1 MNEDKLNEISIACTE
16 DERLREILGRILSMN
31 EKELKEF
38 KTKLTIFY
46 LDKKEIDDIQAFE
59 FFKVLLDNRNAFQV
73 GRKVGLV

>member
-59 FFKVLLDNRNAFQV
+59 FFKVLLDSQNAFLV
-73 GRKVGLV
+73 GRKVGLI